1 MLLEQGKA
9 IEQVLRMMDL
19 LKAEE
24 LYVANS
30 VRGLVPV
37 QLRQEQTE

>member
-9 IEQVLRMMDL
+9 IEQVLRREDL

-37 QLRQEQTE
+37 RLRREQAE